1 MAGLIPFL
9 MQTMAY
15 RRALE
20 EREMAKREREA
31 KSDDLP
37 FSLPDALSDPTAK
50 ALQYR
55 PYDPSAA
62 ARQVFPDIFK
72 QGQP

>member
-20 EREMAKREREA
+20 EREMAKKEREA
-31 KSDDLP
+31 KTNDLP
-37 FSLPDALSDPTAK
+37 FTLPESLSDPTAK
-50 ALQYR
+50 ALQYK
-55 PYDPSAA
+55 PYDPAA
-62 ARQVFPDIFK
+62 AAGQLFPDLFK
-72 QGQP
+72 QGKP